1 MNNIL
6 DFDGY
11 KAVVSYDP
19 ETEMFRGEFIDLN
32 GGADFYAADESTL
45 KKEAQTSLRIFLEE
59 CKKRGIPKEP
69 VNKAV

>member
-6 DFDGY
+6 NIDGY

-32 GGADFYAADESTL
+32 GGADFYASDVSTL
-45 KKEAQTSLRIFLEE
+45 KK
-59 CKKRGIPKEP
+59 KRGADL
-69 VNKAV
+69 VAHLS